1 MHVKEE
7 AGEPDRRAPPADEC
21 HVCNEDF
28 KFLSVM
34 DRFERAIVLV
44 FDCRYF
50 HYKRHYQEMAQR
62 PFQETNHSTAEEKVL
77 QFNKAMKSATQL
89 ILDPSRYF
97 RHSNI
102 GDIKYWDAN
111 IASMQ
116 IFQARCQRELQR
128 LGRLVSRHRQISQGD
143 PRLLSIKWQLWWW
156 SSSSPSPSSS

>member
-7 AGEPDRRAPPADEC
+7 AGEPDRRVPPADEC

-62 PFQETNHSTAEEKVL
+62 PFQEANNHTTMEEKVL

-102 GDIKYWDAN
+102 GDIKYCKHAN
-111 IASMQ
+111 ISGQMSERTAEVGT
-116 IFQARCQRELQR
+116 FGFEA
-128 LGRLVSRHRQISQGD
+128 
-143 PRLLSIKWQLWWW
+143 
-156 SSSSPSPSSS
+156 

>member
-116 IFQARCQRELQR
+116 IFQAFKYWRYQILGCQYCK
-128 LGRLVSRHRQISQGD
+128 HANISGQMSERTAEVGTFGFEA
-143 PRLLSIKWQLWWW
+143 
-156 SSSSPSPSSS
+156 